1 VLISGVISGILSGVK
16 LTWSLRV
23 GAGEDGNKEIWS
35 TGGRDDSISNNSL
48 LSMLFKHDK
57 SFRTSSRILFDRLSM
72 QGSTETISLSGK
84 TGSAQGDLLLDEE
97 EER

>member
-1 VLISGVISGILSGVK
+1 
-16 LTWSLRV
+16 
-23 GAGEDGNKEIWS
+23 
-35 TGGRDDSISNNSL
+35 
-48 LSMLFKHDK
+48 
-57 SFRTSSRILFDRLSM
+57 M